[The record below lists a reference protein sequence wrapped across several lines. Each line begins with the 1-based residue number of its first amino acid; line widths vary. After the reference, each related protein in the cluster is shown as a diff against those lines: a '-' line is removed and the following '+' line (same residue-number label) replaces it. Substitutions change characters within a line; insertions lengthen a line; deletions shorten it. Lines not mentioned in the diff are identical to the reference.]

1 MSIADVLTLLALAL
15 ALTHFSFPLLYYLYL
30 RSRWLNK
37 PWDIKKDPS
46 YRPRVTIIVPTYN
59 EADLI
64 ESKLDNIFEQDYPKD
79 LMSIIVVDS
88 ASTDGTLD
96 IVERWRNKHP
106 DARLVIIR
114 ENVRRGKA
122 YALNNALKH
131 VDGEIIV
138 ITDADSRWASKDVLS
153 KTVSWLSDPNV
164 GAVTCVKRPEK
175 KGPLDIEAGYR
186 DFYNIVRI
194 GESKKWSTP
203 IFHGE
208 LAAYKKDLLIE
219 IGGFPLDIGADDSHS
234 ATLITLRK
242 KRSVATEDVECIE
255 IVPEKEY
262 EMWRIRRAQHLVQH
276 FIKTMRYIRSAPKRF
291 RSILFI
297 ETWLHLI
304 NPWLL
309 LVATS
314 LLLYRASEG
323 SLRAS
328 IILVIGLILL
338 IYKPFRTWIAT
349 QIYLIVG
356 MIKNIF
362 SREIIWRKL
371 VKNIRDNIY

>member
-1 MSIADVLTLLALAL
+1 MSVADVLTLLALAL
-15 ALTHFSFPLLYYLYL
+15 ALTHFSIPLLYYLYL
-30 RSRWLNK
+30 RSRCNK

-59 EADLI
+59 EAGLI

-88 ASTDGTLD
+88 ASSDGTVD

-106 DARLVIIR
+106 DVRLMIVR

-138 ITDADSRWASKDVLS
+138 ITDADSKWASKNVLS

-219 IGGFPLDIGADDSHS
+219 IGGFPSDIGADDSHS
-234 ATLITLRK
+234 ATLITLRE
-242 KRSVATEDVECIE
+242 KRSVVAEDVECIE

-276 FIKTMRYIRSAPKRF
+276 FIKTIRYIWSAPKRF

-297 ETWLHLI
+297 ETWLHLF

-309 LVATS
+309 LAAVAI
-314 LLLYRASEG
+314 LLYKVLTAS
-323 SLRAS
+323 LIAVAL
-328 IILVIGLILL
+328 LVTGVALL
-338 IYKPFRTWIAT
+338 IFKPYRTWVVT
-349 QIYLIVG
+349 QAYLIIASVRNLWTKK
-356 MIKNIF
+356 IVWEKQKK
-362 SREIIWRKL
+362 S
-371 VKNIRDNIY
+371 